1 MKNFTTFPTDKII
14 DDTINN
20 LKDVNIQNVNND
32 NSLDEKN
39 TLNQNEHFI
48 DINKSNSNSS
58 KYDEIFNEKNS
69 QTTSS
74 KDVRILNK
82 SSLSKNDLQN
92 DNFISKQ
99 NSQNFQKKDYLNP
112 IDWLYTNDSNIL
124 YIETNIQKMIEE
136 INLKEYSQLNNSIQ
150 KCNLN
155 YVFKHPDL
163 TFTIGP
169 ISTVENLVESNFVFD
184 QTYKEEM
191 IDHILLLQNYVYR
204 WRKINGDGNCFYRAI
219 IFSLFENIIFTNNIM
234 LLKEIIILFND
245 KININ
250 NKYVS
255 NNLYI
260 KEYISKIDKNLII
273 QILYVLFNSLDNNE
287 GNSYEILIKIF
298 NFCIAFDK
306 GMIFFMRF
314 LIYEYILENKNKV
327 YSPDFA
333 LKIGNLLPDQF
344 ITEKNEF
351 LYAQFFEKELLKMDE
366 DAEKIVVYLTPF
378 IFRIDLNIIMYNF
391 ERGETVCEKLFK
403 CGLPNKPK
411 INVLFR
417 VTHYDI
423 LYDEKYF
430 NQYIKFFNIY
440 AYKTINLKV
449 ININELNQLRNINST
464 SSINKN
470 NSKKNDIVYVNEF
483 ENKQNN
489 NDSICVFCFK
499 NISKNNK
506 LNLCLKC
513 LINEIDNQMFGIY
526 MSYLSQITNYSSNNI
541 LNINGIFSNYFSK
554 LKCIIH
560 NKSYDLLEVISL
572 TGKSINDYIKI
583 IKKKICVECQNN
595 INSSTNAF
603 YLPCGCILCSE
614 QCFQKYFQFLLINE
628 YEKMEK
634 EQLKTSIFE
643 NCYCGYQFSFDDYI
657 TLYKTI
663 LINDKYKSFQKVFK
677 KVISNNWIQKCS
689 ICFQK
694 YTNKS
699 IFYKLELKDKEFNDI
714 FDIKTFKHIACHDCL
729 NEDQKEINC
738 TICSRLHKITAI
750 KKYDNDNDDGCSI
763 Y

>member
-32 NSLDEKN
+32 KSLDEKN

-287 GNSYEILIKIF
+287 GNSYEIRK
-298 NFCIAFDK
+298 
-306 GMIFFMRF
+306 
-314 LIYEYILENKNKV
+314 
-327 YSPDFA
+327 
-333 LKIGNLLPDQF
+333 
-344 ITEKNEF
+344 
-351 LYAQFFEKELLKMDE
+351 
-366 DAEKIVVYLTPF
+366 
-378 IFRIDLNIIMYNF
+378 
-391 ERGETVCEKLFK
+391 
-403 CGLPNKPK
+403 
-411 INVLFR
+411 
-417 VTHYDI
+417 
-423 LYDEKYF
+423 
-430 NQYIKFFNIY
+430 
-440 AYKTINLKV
+440 
-449 ININELNQLRNINST
+449 
-464 SSINKN
+464 
-470 NSKKNDIVYVNEF
+470 
-483 ENKQNN
+483 
-489 NDSICVFCFK
+489 
-499 NISKNNK
+499 
-506 LNLCLKC
+506 
-513 LINEIDNQMFGIY
+513 
-526 MSYLSQITNYSSNNI
+526 
-541 LNINGIFSNYFSK
+541 
-554 LKCIIH
+554 
-560 NKSYDLLEVISL
+560 
-572 TGKSINDYIKI
+572 
-583 IKKKICVECQNN
+583 
-595 INSSTNAF
+595 
-603 YLPCGCILCSE
+603 
-614 QCFQKYFQFLLINE
+614 
-628 YEKMEK
+628 
-634 EQLKTSIFE
+634 
-643 NCYCGYQFSFDDYI
+643 
-657 TLYKTI
+657 
-663 LINDKYKSFQKVFK
+663 
-677 KVISNNWIQKCS
+677 
-689 ICFQK
+689 
-694 YTNKS
+694 
-699 IFYKLELKDKEFNDI
+699 
-714 FDIKTFKHIACHDCL
+714 
-729 NEDQKEINC
+729 
-738 TICSRLHKITAI
+738 
-750 KKYDNDNDDGCSI
+750 
-763 Y
+763 